1 METSVPLKELTA
13 KDIRE
18 IVDIAGAREQIDRP
32 EEYQLGEIS
41 GPAWDAWRTAS
52 ANLATRIDSLSSH
65 ARAELTALAWL
76 GRGDSG
82 DDFAEL
88 VAHAVRSSDSGDSRY
103 LAAKTP
109 LRTYLTDGVRK
120 LGVAI

>member
-1 METSVPLKELTA
+1 MLLKELTA
-13 KDIRE
+13 QDIRE
-18 IVDIAGAREQIDRP
+18 IANIASARDQIDRP
-32 EEYQLGEIS
+32 EEYKLGDTS
-41 GPAWDAWRTAS
+41 GPAWDAWRAAS
-52 ANLATRIDSLSSH
+52 ANLATRIDSLSSQ

-88 VAHAVRSSDSGDSRY
+88 VAHAIRSSDSGDSRY
-103 LAAKTP
+103 LAAKAS
-109 LRTYLTDGVRK
+109 LHTYLSDGARK

>member
-1 METSVPLKELTA
+1 MEASVQLKELTA
-13 KDIRE
+13 KDIQE
-18 IVDIAGAREQIDRP
+18 IAGIASAREQIDRP
-32 EEYQLGEIS
+32 EEYQLGETS
-41 GPAWDAWRTAS
+41 GPAWDAWRAAS
-52 ANLATRIDSLSSH
+52 ASLAARIDSLSSH
-65 ARAELTALAWL
+65 AKAELTALAWL

-109 LRTYLTDGVRK
+109 LHTYLSDGARK